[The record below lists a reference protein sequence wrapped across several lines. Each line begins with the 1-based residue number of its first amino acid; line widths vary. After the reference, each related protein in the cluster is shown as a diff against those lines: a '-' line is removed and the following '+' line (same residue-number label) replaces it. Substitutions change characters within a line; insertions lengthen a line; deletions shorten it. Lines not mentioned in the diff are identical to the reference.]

1 MIVRHSGR
9 WCAFPLSLVLS
20 DIISTNGSPV
30 YYSAAVRFQT
40 DPCCPNH
47 GKPPALPGYFLLPHL
62 NAIPLLSGCI
72 YEPICTAR
80 LRRQTSAV
88 LDWLL
93 PPPASVPQ
101 SAWETHGTNSC
112 LRASWGRGLVVN
124 VRCCG
129 NDWNQHGTGALFSCG
144 TIRWKQHSGDWL
156 TSWLIL
162 SRAVTVRK
170 GNEPPLLFNTV
181 FPHVEPLQRGS
192 H

>member
-1 MIVRHSGR
+1 MCVSIE
-9 WCAFPLSLVLS
+9 
-20 DIISTNGSPV
+20 
-30 YYSAAVRFQT
+30 
-40 DPCCPNH
+40 
-47 GKPPALPGYFLLPHL
+47 PPAEWHYLHKWLPCLLQRSRALPDW
-62 NAIPLLSGCI
+62 PLLSK
-72 YEPICTAR
+72 P
-80 LRRQTSAV
+80 RQTSSSTRLFSTPALKCNPPVVRVHLWTNVAV

-101 SAWETHGTNSC
+101 SAWKTHGTNSC

-129 NDWNQHGTGALFSCG
+129 NDWNQHSAAALFSCG